1 MENTAATQRE
11 ESDVS
16 QLAAKFAAHGGGKIP
31 AELSGELALDIVLNE
46 VVEQAWLTTGA
57 TGSAIALMRGGEMV
71 CRASGGVNAP
81 ELGMRLDTNSGL
93 SGACVRT
100 RQIQCCD
107 DALADPRADAEA
119 SRQLGMRSV
128 VVLPLVLDAELIGI
142 FEIFSPRACAFG
154 DHDLQT
160 LEVLAERI
168 LRNARARRS
177 SPVSIGLASHSFVP
191 ATTEQSG
198 EEKSS
203 SQKSEEDKYP
213 PEMEARSE
221 SATVRVPAYDSAIV
235 RDELETPEATVEVPP
250 RFDWLTTL
258 MGGIIVGVALLMA
271 MVFAMRVGWL
281 KQSVQRRPSRAASAA
296 AASSAPAPL
305 AAKPMSTSA
314 GAQVPPSMTPGNV
327 PSKTATGEAGS
338 RTENPRVQE
347 GSLRVYENG
356 KEIFRMSP
364 SDVERAGKAEATKKD
379 TNTGSVLQPAGT
391 IELAPD
397 AAEGSLVHRVEP
409 QYPEPALAQ
418 RVQGSVVLDAHIGS
432 DGVVKEIKVVSG
444 DSLLV
449 QAAIV
454 AVKQWRF
461 KPQTV
466 DGLAVD
472 MQTQITLK
480 FTLPPS

>member
-57 TGSAIALMRGGEMV
+57 TGSAIALVRGGEMV

-128 VVLPLVLDAELIGI
+128 VVLPLLLDAELIGI

-203 SQKSEEDKYP
+203 SQSEEEDKYP

-235 RDELETPEATVEVPP
+235 RDEIETPEATVEAPP

-296 AASSAPAPL
+296 AASSPL
-305 AAKPMSTSA
+305 APPAAKRTSA
-314 GAQVPPSMTPGNV
+314 SAGSQVQPSMTPGSAA
-327 PSKTATGEAGS
+327 SKTATGQAGS

-364 SDVERAGKAEATKKD
+364 SDVATAGKATEKS
-379 TNTGSVLQPAGT
+379 TNANSVLQPAG
-391 IELAPD
+391 IVELAPD
-397 AAEGSLVHRVEP
+397 AVEGSLVHRVEP
-409 QYPEPALAQ
+409 QYPEQALAQ
-418 RVQGSVVLDAHIGS
+418 KVQGPVVLDAHIGS

-449 QAAIV
+449 QAAIA

-466 DGLAVD
+466 DGRAVD

>member
-1 MENTAATQRE
+1 M
-11 ESDVS
+11 S

-168 LRNARARRS
+168 LKNARARRS

-203 SQKSEEDKYP
+203 SQSEEDKYP

-235 RDELETPEATVEVPP
+235 RDEIETPEATVEAPP

-296 AASSAPAPL
+296 AASSPL
-305 AAKPMSTSA
+305 APPAAKRTSA
-314 GAQVPPSMTPGNV
+314 SAGSQVQPSMTPGSAA
-327 PSKTATGEAGS
+327 SKTATGQAGS
-338 RTENPRVQE
+338 GTENPRVQE

-418 RVQGSVVLDAHIGS
+418 RVQGLVVLDAHIGS

-466 DGLAVD
+466 DGRAVD